1 LKRLTWFLRYAF
13 QTSIFMDSPKRARAA
28 AGLAAIAAAAVFCP
42 KNLFTVLNIIRV
54 VSSVKFFCGY
64 I

>member
-1 LKRLTWFLRYAF
+1 LVSL
-13 QTSIFMDSPKRARAA
+13 DSPIIARAA

-54 VSSVKFFCGY
+54 VSSVKIFCGY